1 MEDHHWQQSATQWQ
15 EAYQLVKKDRDKL
28 LAKIEK
34 IKALAEQCRRGCDCD
49 YDFRCA
55 NCSRLIDLKAEIFDE
70 VTK

>member
-34 IKALAEQCRRGCDCD
+34 IKALAERCRRGCDCE
-49 YDFRCA
+49 YDLRCSM
-55 NCSRLIDLKAEIFDE
+55 CSALISLKAEIFNTE
-70 VTK
+70 